1 MHGHGSPLLGFGA
14 VALPVY
20 FLSDA
25 HLGGESPPREGP
37 KERSLIAFLDAR
49 VPGETVYLLGDIF
62 DFWFDDGRP
71 PGSRH
76 AAVLSALGRAT
87 DRGVRLLFMGGNH
100 DYWVRRGRG
109 PGWLER
115 VIGIE
120 VLEDPHVAVHHD
132 RRLFLSHGDALG
144 GAHGKYRYVR
154 WVLRNPVT
162 IAAFGILP
170 RRLQYRLAGLTSAM
184 SRKRHGE
191 ELLELASTHL
201 REAAAR
207 ILSRGEV
214 DIVVAG
220 HIHRPELLRLERGI
234 YLNLGD
240 WMYYRS
246 YGVLRDGEIAIETFR
261 PESTQLDPAVTT
273 ST

>member
-1 MHGHGSPLLGFGA
+1 M
-14 VALPVY
+14 ALPVY

-25 HLGGESPPREGP
+25 HLGGEPPAREGP
-37 KERSLIAFLDAR
+37 KERSLVAFIDAR

-62 DFWFDDGRP
+62 DFWFDDGRQ
-71 PGSRH
+71 PGPLH
-76 AAVLSALGRAT
+76 DVVLSALRRAT

-100 DYWVRRGRG
+100 DYWVRTGRG

-115 VIGIE
+115 AIGIE

-132 RRLFLSHGDALG
+132 RRLLLTHGDALG

-154 WVLRNPVT
+154 WVLRNRMT

-170 RRLQYRLAGLTSAM
+170 RRLQHRLAALTSAM

-191 ELLELASTHL
+191 QLVKHASTWL
-201 REAAAR
+201 RDAAAR
-207 ILSRGEV
+207 ILERGEV
-214 DIVVAG
+214 DAVVAG

-240 WMYYRS
+240 WMFYRS
-246 YGVLRDGEIAIETFR
+246 YGVLRDGELLIEMFR
-261 PESTQLDPAVTT
+261 NG
-273 ST
+273 